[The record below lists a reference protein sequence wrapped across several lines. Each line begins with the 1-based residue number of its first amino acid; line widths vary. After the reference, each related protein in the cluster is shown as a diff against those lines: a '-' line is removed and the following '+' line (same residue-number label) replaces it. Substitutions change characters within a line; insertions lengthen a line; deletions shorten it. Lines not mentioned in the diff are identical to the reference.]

1 MRIVPIPTN
10 AFRMMKSVFHKPSK
24 CYIMNSR
31 EFFYLVAQMREAQKA
46 YFKTRDQVVFR
57 AARKL
62 ENEVDKEIDRVREI
76 VAQQV

>member
-1 MRIVPIPTN
+1 MN
-10 AFRMMKSVFHKPSK
+10 A
-24 CYIMNSR
+24 R
-31 EFFYLVAQMREAQKA
+31 EFFYMVAQMREAQKA

-62 ENEVDKEIDRVREI
+62 ENEVDNEIDRVREI

>member
-1 MRIVPIPTN
+1 
-10 AFRMMKSVFHKPSK
+10 
-24 CYIMNSR
+24 MNSR

-46 YFKTRDQVVFR
+46 YFKSRDQVVLR